1 MFEHQFKHEVVGLET
16 KFFWIPLSQQI
27 SFMPSTSQINLS
39 DQEPRYWHFCD
50 WFLWRKLLDTFS
62 IVKLTRQYITI
73 LLQFVLP
80 TSSCCSV
87 LSYPSPTITLVIPL
101 GLQSP
106 IHLDLQTNIL
116 ASFCI
121 GKETICR
128 PMYWFSSPPTFEN
141 PYAKF

>member
-73 LLQFVLP
+73 ILPQFVLP
-80 TSSCCSV
+80 KLVGFSNGITRV
-87 LSYPSPTITLVIPL
+87 LADFTDDRFVFLIGHGGGFIRLVIMQLFSGLTAYLNVMLL
-101 GLQSP
+101 GMCVTHKRKSGV
-106 IHLDLQTNIL
+106 
-116 ASFCI
+116 C
-121 GKETICR
+121 
-128 PMYWFSSPPTFEN
+128 
-141 PYAKF
+141 